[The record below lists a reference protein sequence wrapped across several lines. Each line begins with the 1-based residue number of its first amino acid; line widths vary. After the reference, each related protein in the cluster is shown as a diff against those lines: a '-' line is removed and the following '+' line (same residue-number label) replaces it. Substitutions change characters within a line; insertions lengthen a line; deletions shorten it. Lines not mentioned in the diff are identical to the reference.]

1 MTLQS
6 LGSFEITGH
15 TLACMVAKG
24 HCTIDDL
31 DHRPPGADVS
41 YNPKNM
47 LRDWISVNA
56 TKWQQIQDEHSYVY
70 VHTKERNPTWEYQ
83 QNKLKS
89 IL

>member
-24 HCTIDDL
+24 LCTIDDL
-31 DHRPPGADVS
+31 DHRPLGAEAS
-41 YNPKNM
+41 YQPKNM

-56 TKWQQIQDEHSYVY
+56 TKWQQIQDEHSYVPEPA
-70 VHTKERNPTWEYQ
+70 VEAGPSPRDFLTTNLPF
-83 QNKLKS
+83 
-89 IL
+89 